1 MQIKEAI
8 TKYNDWAKW
17 VIIVVCVGALAWQF
31 WYQIVSPEYKFYSA
45 KITEISKQLENF
57 QDDVIW
63 AEERLREYRI
73 EWNSKKEQL
82 IELETDLKQKEQDMQ
97 RQLKTLEN
105 KVKKLRGELNSGLR
119 KIQKDAQAGLDQ
131 VKSDTRQEVNRKFK
145 LWEDE
150 WEKEMSKVM
159 KSKLGF

>member
-1 MQIKEAI
+1 
-8 TKYNDWAKW
+8 
-17 VIIVVCVGALAWQF
+17 
-31 WYQIVSPEYKFYSA
+31 
-45 KITEISKQLENF
+45 
-57 QDDVIW
+57 
-63 AEERLREYRI
+63 
-73 EWNSKKEQL
+73 
-82 IELETDLKQKEQDMQ
+82 MQ

-119 KIQKDAQAGLDQ
+119 KIQQDAQAGLDQ

-159 KSKLGF
+159 KNKLGF

>member
-8 TKYNDWAKW
+8 NKYNDWAKW
-17 VIIVVCVGALAWQF
+17 IIIVVCVGALGWQF

-45 KITEISKQLENF
+45 KITQISEQLENF
-57 QDDVIW
+57 QEDVIW

-73 EWNSKKEQL
+73 EWNNKKEQL

-119 KIQKDAQAGLDQ
+119 KIQQDAQAGLDQ

-159 KSKLGF
+159 KNKLGF

>member
-8 TKYNDWAKW
+8 TRYNDWVKW
-17 VIIVVCVGALAWQF
+17 VIIVVCVSALAWQF

-73 EWNSKKEQL
+73 EWNNKKEQL
-82 IELETDLKQKEQDMQ
+82 IELEADLKQKEQDMQ

-119 KIQKDAQAGLDQ
+119 KIQQDAQAGLDQ